1 MNCRVNSDRITIE
14 QDVSIIDNKLVYGEG
29 DQLLG
34 PILQN
39 ALVEHRPH
47 EVAFSKL
54 SDGVSL
60 EELDAI
66 CNILTENSNNISIV
80 HFYSFF

>member
-1 MNCRVNSDRITIE
+1 MNCRVYSDRITIE
-14 QDVSIIDNKLVYGEG
+14 QDFSIIDNKLVYGEG
-29 DQLLG
+29 DQPFG

-39 ALVEHRPH
+39 ALVKHRPH

-60 EELDAI
+60 ESAQD
-66 CNILTENSNNISIV
+66 V
-80 HFYSFF
+80 R